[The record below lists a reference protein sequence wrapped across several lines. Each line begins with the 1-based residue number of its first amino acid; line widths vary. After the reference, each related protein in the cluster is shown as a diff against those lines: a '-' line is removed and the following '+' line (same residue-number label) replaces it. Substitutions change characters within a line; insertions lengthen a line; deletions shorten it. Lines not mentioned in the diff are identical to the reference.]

1 MNQIENPSK
10 QFTDADF
17 FDASC
22 IMDQMLEVVI
32 DQVAFLVMDYIT
44 PTVKFRVSF
53 ILSTE
58 SMTGFG
64 IVERQYSQVLAAIH
78 SDPRP
83 RKVVGQP
90 VQFSGEDVPAPIA
103 AFIMIAANAPEI
115 FDDSDDYFAFD
126 ITATP
131 KQ

>member
-1 MNQIENPSK
+1 MNQIKNQTS

-17 FDASC
+17 CGASC
-22 IMDQMLEVVI
+22 IMDQALEVVI

-44 PTVKFRVSF
+44 PTVKFRVSL
-53 ILSTE
+53 ILSME
-58 SMTGFG
+58 NMTGFG
-64 IVERQYSQVLAAIH
+64 IVERQYSQALAAIH

-83 RKVVGQP
+83 RKAVGQP

-103 AFIMIAANAPEI
+103 VFMMIAMNAPEI
-115 FDDSDDYFAFD
+115 FDDNDDYSVFD